1 MAASLHNRVPR
12 TPRSLPSL
20 SHVRRLRGSGRRCGS
35 SSSNRRNHRDHVPV
49 VCIDDDGSWREVNRD
64 TNGSTSSTN
73 TSNGMIDLT
82 ASGDEEYIDL
92 TSPNGLRENRM
103 PIVLGQANGIPG
115 HRGRSGRHHR
125 TNSRRN
131 NETHSVAVIESV
143 DNNNDNDDIEELPD
157 LDEPVFPDP
166 GLNSDSYQP
175 EANTSLNTSVTS
187 PDLKTMDCPICM
199 DNSREIR
206 RSKRQLATT
215 TCGHIFC
222 KPCIRRAVQSQH
234 ACPTCRKKLTLKQ
247 IIPLFI

>member
-1 MAASLHNRVPR
+1 MSASLHNRGPR

-20 SHVRRLRGSGRRCGS
+20 NHVRRLRDGHRRCGS
-35 SSSNRRNHRDHVPV
+35 RSRDRRNHRDHGPV
-49 VCIDDDGSWREVNRD
+49 VCVEDDGSWREVNCGAS
-64 TNGSTSSTN
+64 GSNSSTN

-82 ASGDEEYIDL
+82 ASGDEDYIDL

-103 PIVLGQANGIPG
+103 PIVLGQPNVIPE
-115 HRGRSGRHHR
+115 HRRRRQRHRRTRS
-125 TNSRRN
+125 SRN
-131 NETHSVAVIESV
+131 NETHSVNIIESV
-143 DNNNDNDDIEELPD
+143 DSDAENDDIEELPD

-166 GLNSDSYQP
+166 GLNSNSYQP
-175 EANTSLNTSVTS
+175 EANTSLNSSLTS

-222 KPCIRRAVQSQH
+222 STCIRRAVTSQH